1 MPIPLDLLGKEI
13 GIHRPFHRPITGDN
27 KYRYSIHQLV
37 DRPTGVFNR
46 LLYRALYILVKAI
59 DFDRQFHIPIG
70 QTIGRYR
77 STISRTYWSQY
88 RSTISCAYWSQ

>member
-46 LLYRALYILVKAI
+46 LLYGALYANLSI
-59 DFDRQFHIPIG
+59 DTYCLDQDFQRNWYNRLFVVLKIG
-70 QTIGRYR
+70 
-77 STISRTYWSQY
+77 
-88 RSTISCAYWSQ
+88 A